1 MSGPDGSTQS
11 RFRLPGLKE
20 EGCAWA
26 ADLVL
31 PVGAPSVARGA
42 VLTAGGRVAALGSA
56 EALLLR
62 VPPGA
67 QRDFGRAI
75 LIPGLVDAHTHLE
88 LAALRL
94 PPAPMADWIA
104 ALVRE
109 TRAWSSSLFL
119 ASAKVGAAGT
129 LAAGVTCVGD
139 VTASGESPA
148 AIADAGLRGVAFHEV
163 LGLDGDRAG
172 EILARRLAVLER
184 SHAYR
189 GALPG
194 QPGAGLSP
202 HAPYTASPELYRAV
216 LHACRERGLPAATH
230 LAESPEEARFLRE
243 GGGDFARMHRELG
256 SPAELFRAPGCSPVE
271 HLDRAGALE
280 GLRLAVHCNQTGPAD
295 WERLRRAGVW
305 VCLCPGSARFFGHP
319 LADAAG
325 MRRAGLNLCL
335 GTDSR
340 ASHSSFSLL
349 AEAAALGAARPGL
362 GAEELLRLCTL
373 GGAEALGLAGEG
385 VGQLRA
391 EGAADFAVVEPP
403 AGVPLAA
410 EALFH
415 PESRIVCTVTGG
427 EARFAA

>member
-1 MSGPDGSTQS
+1 MRGSNGAAEARIPRLSGG
-11 RFRLPGLKE
+11 
-20 EGCAWA
+20 AAVWA
-26 ADLVL
+26 AGLVL
-31 PVGAPSVARGA
+31 PVGAPPLARGA
-42 VLTAGGRVAALGSA
+42 LLTDEGRLIALGPADELLSCVPKSA
-56 EALLLR
+56 R
-62 VPPGA
+62 
-67 QRDFGRAI
+67 RDFGRAI

-94 PPAPMADWIA
+94 PPAPMADWIVS
-104 ALVRE
+104 LVRE
-109 TRAWSSSLFL
+109 TRAWPSSLFL
-119 ASAKVGAAGT
+119 ASAKVGAAGA

-139 VTASGESPA
+139 ITASGESPA

-163 LGLDGDRAG
+163 LGLEGDRAG
-172 EILARRLAVLER
+172 EVLER
-184 SHAYR
+184 KLSALGRHHAYR

-194 QPGAGLSP
+194 QPAAGLSP

-216 LHACRERGLPAATH
+216 LRACRERGLPAATH

-243 GGGDFARMHRELG
+243 GGGDFERMHRELG
-256 SPAELFRAPGCSPVE
+256 SPAGLFRPPGCSPAE
-271 HLDRAGALE
+271 HLDREGALG

-295 WERLRRAGVW
+295 WERLRRAGAA

-325 MRRAGLNLCL
+325 MRWAGLSLCL

-340 ASHSSFSLL
+340 ASSPSCSLL
-349 AEAAALGAARPGL
+349 GEAAALGAAGF

-373 GGAEALGLAGEG
+373 AGAEALGLGGEG

-391 EGAADFAVVEPP
+391 EGPADFAAVEPP
-403 AGVPLAA
+403 GGVPLST

-415 PESRIVCTVTGG
+415 PESRVVCTVTGG
-427 EARFAA
+427 GVRFTAG